1 MKQEI
6 FSGDLFSRSQEINA
20 LISKYFRNLK
30 LYKMRLVSTQLSIFD
45 DHPNSDQLELFEK
58 AMQADM
64 DMEKEFRFRH
74 PKDSGEEFF
83 RHYVGSSLNG
93 NAFLMVGQFKKGW
106 DFAFVRIMLHSVIY
120 HEPYLV
126 VEKCS
131 QSLRNPDTLARMVER
146 AFNWVLKGQ
155 GLQMKL
161 EPWEPTEK
169 MTWLLDYE
177 MSYLE
182 EMEKANPAD
191 LIMIGY
197 EEALK
202 MRRILMTMKEES
214 KKPKII
220 KKSDDI
226 WTYILTEN
234 KEGIIR
240 FLHQAVKGQKTAKG
254 IARPFRFLFDHQ
266 FTEHIPFKAVMK
278 EFPELKGLIKERSYN
293 DWTNPNSTSY
303 DNDPQYKKI
312 KDTFNLFQLQI

>member
-1 MKQEI
+1 MKQKI

-45 DHPNSDQLELFEK
+45 DHPSSDQLELFEK

-131 QSLRNPDTLARMVER
+131 QSLRNPDTLARMVES

-169 MTWLLDYE
+169 VTWLLDYE

-182 EMEKANPAD
+182 EMEKADPAD

-202 MRRILMTMKEES
+202 MRRILEAMKEES
-214 KKPKII
+214 QKHKII

-226 WTYILTEN
+226 RTYILTEN
-234 KEGIIR
+234 KEGIIQ
-240 FLHQAVKGQKTAKG
+240 FLHQAVKGQKTPKE
-254 IARPFRFLFDHQ
+254 IVRPFRLLVDLHL
-266 FTEHIPFKAVMK
+266 TERIPFKAMMK
-278 EFPELKGLIKERSYN
+278 EFPELSGLIPVRRYN
-293 DWTNPNSTSY
+293 NWLNSNSTSY
-303 DNDPQYKKI
+303 DNDSQYVSLKNKL
-312 KDTFNLFQLQI
+312 KSFQ

>member
-30 LYKMRLVSTQLSIFD
+30 LYRMRLVSTQLSIFD
-45 DHPNSDQLELFEK
+45 DHPSSDQLELFEK

-120 HEPYLV
+120 HEPYIV

-131 QSLRNPDTLARMVER
+131 QSLRNPDTLARMVES

-169 MTWLLDYE
+169 VTWLLDYE
-177 MSYLE
+177 MSYLK

-202 MRRILMTMKEES
+202 MRRILEAMKEES

-293 DWTNPNSTSY
+293 DWTNQNSTSY

-312 KDTFNLFQLQI
+312 KDTFNLFQL